1 MQQASPKEGERFY
14 LRILLCHVKGAI
26 GHDDLYN
33 FEEKRYG
40 SYKEVCVARGL
51 IQVCNCMNSKLY
63 FYLLRMT
70 QNGYVV
76 LMKLR

>member
-26 GHDDLYN
+26 DHDDLYN

-51 IQVCNCMNSKLY
+51 IQV
-63 FYLLRMT
+63 
-70 QNGYVV
+70 
-76 LMKLR
+76 